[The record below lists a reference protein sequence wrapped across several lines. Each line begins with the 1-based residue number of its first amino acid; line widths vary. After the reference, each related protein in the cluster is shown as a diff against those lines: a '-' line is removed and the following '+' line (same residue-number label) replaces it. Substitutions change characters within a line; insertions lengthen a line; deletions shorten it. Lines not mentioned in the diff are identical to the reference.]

1 MNYRKILPL
10 ILCVS
15 LLSSCSSVGGENAKN
30 TQTVQTVVPTKNSE
44 KTNNDKKDVKELS
57 KTLTSI
63 VRKIEVPGSWE
74 KDGIVHEL
82 ESKIGDNTLIA
93 YAQTW
98 NIPNNRLL
106 DKTELKK
113 VLNKNKDIFDNVG
126 HIRESKDNAVQGNE
140 ILTTI
145 TYKEKKFDL
154 VLLSTSRGNQYK
166 AEIALTHEGKY
177 LEHIGED
184 KFKFS

>member
-1 MNYRKILPL
+1 MICEKILPL
-10 ILCVS
+10 ILCVI
-15 LLSSCSSVGGENAKN
+15 LLSSCSSVEDKN
-30 TQTVQTVVPTKNSE
+30 IKDTQNVQTVETMQNKE
-44 KTNNDKKDVKELS
+44 EANNDKKNNKELS
-57 KTLTSI
+57 KPLTSI
-63 VRKIEVPGSWE
+63 VRKMEVPDFWE

-106 DKTELKK
+106 DKIELKK
-113 VLNKNKDIFDNVG
+113 ILNTNKDIFDNVE

-140 ILTTI
+140 ILATI
-145 TYKEKKFDL
+145 TYNGERYDL
-154 VLLSTSRGNQYK
+154 VLFSTSRGNQYK

-177 LEHIGED
+177 LEHIGES
-184 KFKFS
+184 KFN

>member
-10 ILCVS
+10 ILCTI
-15 LLSSCSSVGGENAKN
+15 LLSSCSTIGN
-30 TQTVQTVVPTKNSE
+30 E
-44 KTNNDKKDVKELS
+44 KHNKELS

-63 VRKIEVPGSWE
+63 VRKIEVPDFWK

-106 DKTELKK
+106 DKIELKK
-113 VLNKNKDIFDNVG
+113 VLSTNKDTFDNVE
-126 HIRESKDNAVQGNE
+126 HIRESKNNAVQGNE

-145 TYKEKKFDL
+145 TYNGKRYDL
-154 VLLSTSRGNQYK
+154 VLFSTSRGSQYK

-184 KFKFS
+184 KFN